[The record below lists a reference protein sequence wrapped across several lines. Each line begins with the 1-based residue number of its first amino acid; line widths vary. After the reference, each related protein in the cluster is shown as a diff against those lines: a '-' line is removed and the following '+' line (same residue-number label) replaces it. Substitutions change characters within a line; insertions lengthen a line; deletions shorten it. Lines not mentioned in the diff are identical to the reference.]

1 MTVHAIYQPQDGPQ
15 LIDMQLIQP
24 KAELQLPL
32 LEGGYS
38 FFYLSAGQLKMELN
52 RRQTTLTAGQALLLR
67 PDQILISAEGEAA
80 EGYLFSFSPAF
91 FEQRYHNNILKAFA
105 FVQKGLLALVDLPQ
119 DAESKLNVLLA
130 CMYNDYQQEPQQ
142 LAVLRSYAN
151 IIFFELQERFA
162 PEKMA
167 RNIQLARPNR
177 QEEKMLEFEQLVEE
191 HFQSS
196 RAPSFYAQKLFIST
210 NYLNKLCK
218 RVFGKTSG
226 AVIRKRVQLEAERL
240 LCHSNL
246 TIAEISQQLGFE
258 TPSYFITFFRKSQDC
273 SPEQYRQS
281 LQQELVS
288 A

>member
-1 MTVHAIYQPQDGPQ
+1 MTIHAIYQPQDGPQ

-38 FFYLSAGQLKMELN
+38 FFYLSAGQLELTLN
-52 RRQTTLTAGQALLLR
+52 RRQTTLKAGQALLLR
-67 PDQILISAEGEAA
+67 PDQVLLSAQGEAA
-80 EGYLFSFSPAF
+80 QGYLFSFSPAF
-91 FEQRYHNNILKAFA
+91 FEQRYHNNILQAFA
-105 FVQKGLLALVDLPQ
+105 FVQKGLLGLIDLPQ
-119 DAESKLNVLLA
+119 EAQSKLSVLLA

-151 IIFFELQERFA
+151 IIFFELQEQFA
-162 PEKMA
+162 PENRA
-167 RNIQLARPNR
+167 RNIQLGQPNR
-177 QEEKMLEFEQLVEE
+177 QEEKMLEFEELVDAN
-191 HFQSS
+191 FKTS

-226 AVIRKRVQLEAERL
+226 ALIRQRVQLEAERL

-273 SPEQYRQS
+273 SPEQYRQA
-281 LQQELVS
+281 LQQQLAS